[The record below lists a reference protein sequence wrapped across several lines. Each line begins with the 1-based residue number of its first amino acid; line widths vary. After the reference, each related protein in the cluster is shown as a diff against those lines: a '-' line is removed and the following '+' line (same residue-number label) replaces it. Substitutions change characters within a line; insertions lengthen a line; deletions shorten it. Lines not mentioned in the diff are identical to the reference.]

1 MVRIVDEGGPRIDAS
16 LQVLHRAFMI
26 LDLFTPEEPEWTTSQ
41 IARRCDLPIATAHR
55 LLAALQRLE
64 VVTRDPDT
72 KRFRL
77 GMAALRLGESARHAI
92 DLRAIALPV
101 LTRLAEETGET
112 ALLTVLNEARDH
124 SLCLERIESAQPLRL
139 SVQPG
144 RMLPLHA
151 GASQKVLLAFMPER
165 ERERMLLGPLE
176 RLDRATIV
184 EPDALRTELE
194 LIRERGYAVS
204 AEETNAGVWGMAV
217 PILDHP
223 AGRRDH
229 SQKSVDGIIVA
240 GLGFAGPLARRKVD
254 LAAHHLAC
262 LRRGAA
268 EIARALGLQVR
279 ENLEEAMD
287 ATGTEG

>member
-1 MVRIVDEGGPRIDAS
+1 

-26 LDLFTPEEPEWTTSQ
+26 LDLFTPDEPEWTTSE
-41 IARRCDLPIATAHR
+41 IARHCNLPVATAHR

-64 VVTRDPDT
+64 VVTRDRDT

-77 GMAALRLGESARHAI
+77 GVAAIRLGERARHAV
-92 DLRAIALPV
+92 DLRAIALPI
-101 LTRLAEETGET
+101 LTHLAEETGET
-112 ALLTVLNEARDH
+112 ALLTVLNDARDH

-144 RMLPLHA
+144 RMVPLHA
-151 GASQKVLLAFMPER
+151 GASQKVLLAFMAAGER
-165 ERERMLLGPLE
+165 ERILAEPLG

-184 EPDALRTELE
+184 EPDTLRDELE
-194 LIRERGYAVS
+194 LIRAQGYAVS

-217 PILDHP
+217 PILDRP
-223 AGRRDH
+223 FGRIG
-229 SQKSVDGIIVA
+229 QKDEDAHGGVVA
-240 GLGFAGPLARRKVD
+240 GLGFAGPLARRRAD

-268 EIARALGLQVR
+268 EIARSLGLHVW
-279 ENLEEAMD
+279 EDTTHEAMN

>member
-1 MVRIVDEGGPRIDAS
+1 
-16 LQVLHRAFMI
+16 MI
-26 LDLFTPEEPEWTTSQ
+26 LDLFTPQEPEWTTSE
-41 IARRCDLPIATAHR
+41 IARRCDLPVATAHR

-77 GMAALRLGESARHAI
+77 GMTAFRLGERARQAI

-112 ALLTVLNEARDH
+112 ALLTVLSDARDH

-151 GASQKVLLAFMPER
+151 GASQKVLLAFLPEGER
-165 ERERMLLGPLE
+165 ERILARPLN
-176 RLDRATIV
+176 RLDRATVV
-184 EPDALRTELE
+184 EPDALRTELD
-194 LIRERGYAVS
+194 LIRAQGYAVS

-217 PILDHP
+217 PILDDAIDRHH
-223 AGRRDH
+223 RD
-229 SQKSVDGIIVA
+229 DENTGNIVA
-240 GLGFAGPLARRKVD
+240 GLGFAGPLARRRDD

-268 EIARALGLQVR
+268 EIARSLGLQVWQ
-279 ENLEEAMD
+279 ETVEEAMD